1 MKLNKSQISAIASKL
16 EHEHRIKAEKE
27 LVLKSKKYMP
37 DAVKVI
43 ALEKQRSQLD
53 TKIDSIKKKY
63 VQGYVYIGT
72 MTNAEAYALEFAKKK
87 ETVNSKFTCGS
98 IEEALTIASVDAA
111 DMDALMK
118 NYEKFLI

>member
-16 EHEHRIKAEKE
+16 EHEH
-27 LVLKSKKYMP
+27 
-37 DAVKVI
+37 
-43 ALEKQRSQLD
+43 
-53 TKIDSIKKKY
+53 SIKKKY
-63 VQGYVYIGT
+63 VQGYGYIST
-72 MTNAEAYALEFAKKK
+72 MTNAEAYALVFAKKK

-111 DMDALMK
+111 DMDALLK